1 MDVNEI
7 KLLLGKFYKG
17 ETTSDEE
24 LNLRNYFCGDDVD
37 ACLSEEKEFFIACQ
51 KAFCPPDI
59 DKDTFTSLNKNLSKH
74 IDQWNMIEK
83 VSQRKARTISLR
95 WIAGVAASLLIIF
108 FFSFY
113 INNYHQKT
121 EQAKQNTYSNPQDA
135 YAETQRALM
144 KFSLSLN
151 NGLDKVNK
159 INN

>member
-17 ETTSDEE
+17 QTTVEE
-24 LNLRNYFCGDDVD
+24 EDNLRTYFCGDNVD
-37 ACLSEEKEFFIACQ
+37 ADLSEEKEFFMACQ
-51 KAFCPPDI
+51 KDFSVPDI
-59 DKDTFTSLNKNLSKH
+59 GKDDYANLNEILLRN
-74 IDQWNMIEK
+74 IDQWDMVEK
-83 VSQRKARTISLR
+83 ASDRKAKTVSLR
-95 WIAGVAASLLIIF
+95 WIAGIAASFLIILS
-108 FFSFY
+108 FSFY
-113 INNYHQKT
+113 INNYYQKA
-121 EQAKQNTYSNPQDA
+121 EQAKQNTYDNPKDA